1 MSDDI
6 KKYEQVHDKKKPFG
20 RPPKYGDEILIQ
32 SREYLEGGWKEVG
45 QAIPSIVGLALYLG
59 VVSSTV
65 NKWKTENCKQDFSD
79 ICESILD
86 MQHSCLL
93 NNGLTGVFVA
103 PITKMIMTKHGYS
116 DKVDTNHLND
126 GKPFDNQPMSLDTS
140 KLSTEQLKALKE
152 ALNTD
157 ENQPT

>member
-1 MSDDI
+1 
-6 KKYEQVHDKKKPFG
+6 
-20 RPPKYGDEILIQ
+20 
-32 SREYLEGGWKEVG
+32 
-45 QAIPSIVGLALYLG
+45 
-59 VVSSTV
+59 
-65 NKWKTENCKQDFSD
+65 
-79 ICESILD
+79 
-86 MQHSCLL
+86 
-93 NNGLTGVFVA
+93 
-103 PITKMIMTKHGYS
+103 MIMTKHGYS